1 VKERLEKIHRLITS
15 PQGKN
20 TATFLVFVVIAAV
33 LWVVQVLNDDIQ
45 RDLRCTVR
53 ITNVP
58 DSLTRVS
65 PIPEAINVS
74 VRARG
79 TQLIKFLWKKAPE
92 MTIDFRTYKSGN
104 RISFGDQ
111 ALRAYFRNMV
121 GAGSQVQAITPDSLN
136 INFTSRRGIELP
148 VRVDASVLPGPQYAI
163 NGKVRALTDSVMVFS
178 LDALPSHLTS
188 VATAPLVLNDVK
200 ASQTVRMPLV
210 LPPGTRA
217 IPDSV
222 DIRID
227 VEPLVSKMRRV
238 PVSTVNVPDGMKMI
252 TVPSQVE
259 IYYMV
264 PMSTYKK
271 TDADP
276 KFKVE
281 ADYRTISGDK
291 VAVQITR
298 APKDFINVF
307 LSADSVEYILE
318 Q

>member
-1 VKERLEKIHRLITS
+1 MV
-15 PQGKN
+15 
-20 TATFLVFVVIAAV
+20 FLAIAAV
-33 LWVVQVLNDDIQ
+33 LWVVQVLNDDTQ
-45 RDLRCTVR
+45 RDIRCSVR

-65 PIPEAINVS
+65 PIPEAITVS

-79 TQLIKFLWKKAPE
+79 TQLMKFLWTKAPE
-92 MTIDFRTYKSGN
+92 MNIDFRTYKSGN

-121 GAGSQVQAITPDSLN
+121 EAGSQVQAITPDSLN
-136 INFTSRRGIELP
+136 ISFTSRPGVELP
-148 VRVDASVLPGPQYAI
+148 VHVDATVLPGPQYAI

-178 LDALPSHLTS
+178 LDALPARLTS
-188 VATAPLVLNDVK
+188 VSTAPLVLNDVK
-200 ASQTVRMPLV
+200 ASQTVRMPLIV
-210 LPPGTRA
+210 PPGARA

-238 PVSTVNVPDGMKMI
+238 PVSASNVPHGMKMI
-252 TVPSQVE
+252 TVPAQVE
-259 IYYMV
+259 VYYMV

-271 TDADP
+271 TEADP
-276 KFKVE
+276 KFTVE
-281 ADYRTISGDK
+281 ADYRSIAGDK

-307 LSADSVEYILE
+307 LSTDSVEYILE